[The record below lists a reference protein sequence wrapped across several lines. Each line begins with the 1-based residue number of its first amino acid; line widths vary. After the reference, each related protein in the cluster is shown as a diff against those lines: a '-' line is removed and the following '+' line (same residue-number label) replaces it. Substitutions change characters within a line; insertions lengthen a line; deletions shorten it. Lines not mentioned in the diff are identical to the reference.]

1 MTTTKYHHIRNMKQ
15 LDDEL
20 LKLKLKKRIIEEELL
35 NNVDE
40 FKRSLSPRH
49 LIGEALGIDVS
60 HQTGSKIFSTIKSL
74 AIAFSVVRGGVG
86 VYNRVKRL
94 FRK

>member
-1 MTTTKYHHIRNMKQ
+1 MMTKYNHIQNLKQ

-20 LKLKLKKRIIEEELL
+20 LKLKLKRKIIEQEML
-35 NNVDE
+35 NNVDD

-60 HQTGSKIFSTIKSL
+60 HQTGSRIFSTIKSL
-74 AIAFSVVRGGVG
+74 AIAFSAVRGGVG
-86 VYNRVKRL
+86 IFNRVKRL